1 MFIDPHSAIENVVGH
16 KISRSTKFIVE
27 DQWDSST
34 IYINIP
40 RRFGIEDLELTEEEL
55 EAVSGGA
62 TPASPGFVVA
72 GVVIIGV
79 AAVGAVCYG
88 IGFAIGNYTHKT

>member
-1 MFIDPHSAIENVVGH
+1 LFIDPHSAIENVVGH
-16 KISRSTKFIVE
+16 KITRSTKFIVE
-27 DQWDSST
+27 DQSDSST

-55 EAVSGGA
+55 ETVSGGI
-62 TPASPGFVVA
+62 TPGFVVA
-72 GVVIIGV
+72 GAICLGV

-88 IGFAIGNYTHKT
+88 VGYAVGYYTHKK